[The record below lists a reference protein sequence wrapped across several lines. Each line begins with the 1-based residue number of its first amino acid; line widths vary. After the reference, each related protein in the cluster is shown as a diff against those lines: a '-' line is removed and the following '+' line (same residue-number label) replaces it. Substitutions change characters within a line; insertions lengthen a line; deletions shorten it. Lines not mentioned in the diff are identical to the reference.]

1 VISKYYEDVMNG
13 NGEKDKVTEET

>member
-1 VISKYYEDVMNG
+1 MNG